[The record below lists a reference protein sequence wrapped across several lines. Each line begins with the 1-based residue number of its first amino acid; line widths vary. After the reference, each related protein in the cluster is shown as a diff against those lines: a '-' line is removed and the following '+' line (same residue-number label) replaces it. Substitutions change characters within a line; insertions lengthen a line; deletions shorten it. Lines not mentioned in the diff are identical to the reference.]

1 MVWYAKIRLCY
12 IVGKRNV
19 IKPTNKKL
27 NKDDIVVIHDGIHPM
42 VDAEIISSCI
52 DTCVEKGNGV
62 SAFPVYE
69 QIFET
74 DDNETTDKYIP
85 REKLR
90 IVQTPQA
97 YRYAIFWMY
106 TIMALR
112 TISVFMVLHMQI
124 LLWQMLEKNYI
135 FQKVQLRILR

>member
-27 NKDDIVVIHDGIHPM
+27 NKDDIVVIHDGIRPM

-97 YRYAIFWMY
+97 YRYGNILDVYNYGFANNIGTVSY
-106 TIMALR
+106 THL
-112 TISVFMVLHMQI
+112 TLPT
-124 LLWQMLEKNYI
+124 
-135 FQKVQLRILR
+135 ILRV

>member
-1 MVWYAKIRLCY
+1 
-12 IVGKRNV
+12 
-19 IKPTNKKL
+19 
-27 NKDDIVVIHDGIHPM
+27 M
-42 VDAEIISSCI
+42 VDADIISSCI

-74 DDNETTDKYIP
+74 DDDVTTDKYIP

-97 YRYAIFWMY
+97 YRYGRILNVYNYGFENNIGVHGSSYANTLMADVGEKLYFSEGSTKNIKITTKDDIAIFKAM
-106 TIMALR
+106 ID
-112 TISVFMVLHMQI
+112 MQ
-124 LLWQMLEKNYI
+124 KA
-135 FQKVQLRILR
+135 